1 MVLVAT
7 LLDCDMILWIVEDKL
22 PSEVT
27 IVFQEK
33 FRLVTISRSYIVKAS
48 NLNYLKIDYRREKD
62 SVTIER
68 DYKPNNVG
76 KCVIGV

>member
-33 FRLVTISRSYIVKAS
+33 FRLVT
-48 NLNYLKIDYRREKD
+48 NLKKLHSKGFQFKLLENWLQERERLLYNW
-62 SVTIER
+62 TRLQAE
-68 DYKPNNVG
+68 
-76 KCVIGV
+76 